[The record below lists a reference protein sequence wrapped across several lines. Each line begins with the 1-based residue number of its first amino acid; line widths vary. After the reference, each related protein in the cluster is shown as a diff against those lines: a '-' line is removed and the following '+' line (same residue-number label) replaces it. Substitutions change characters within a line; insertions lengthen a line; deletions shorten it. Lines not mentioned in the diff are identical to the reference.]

1 MAHFRTG
8 FALGMGALTSLLLA
22 GATTA
27 APAEGQPG
35 VVRFT
40 AVGEVIAVE
49 GRSQTLVIR
58 SELQGKEWIVGAR
71 VTPATT
77 IERRG
82 SPARFIDVAVGAQVR
97 VQYERRPDEEA
108 GRALVLTIL
117 PDGSSRSQ

>member
-1 MAHFRTG
+1 
-8 FALGMGALTSLLLA
+8 MGALAGLLLA
-22 GATTA
+22 GTGIAS
-27 APAEGQPG
+27 PAEGQPG

-49 GRSQTLVIR
+49 DRSQTVVIR

-71 VTPATT
+71 VTPQTT

-82 SPARFIDVAVGAQVR
+82 SPARFPDVTVGAQVR

-117 PDGSSRSQ
+117 PDGASRSR